1 MTALEFLRMA
11 GDKGRIVSSN
21 DLTHFQ
27 IVEARACGR
36 FFIDEETSFG
46 YALLPWELTTDKD
59 RSREADIALAI
70 AQRSKP

>member
-21 DLTHFQ
+21 DLTYMQ
-27 IVEARACGR
+27 IVEARAGNR